1 MIVYKILGVTAV
13 LMIAAWGGYEK
24 GRKDKE
30 SEWQA
35 RWNQEQAEITTQN
48 LEHERS
54 VRELEQK
61 LQSKADEVDENA
73 KQKFNSAQNDAADA
87 SDAGNGLRES
97 ARAAAARAGECPK
110 DPTNATLRE
119 AATKASR
126 MLANVLEES
135 SRHAAQVAKHADEAR
150 IAGEACEIYAG
161 MLREEL
167 EKFRGGNK

>member
-1 MIVYKILGVTAV
+1 MGYKYLVIGLF
-13 LMIAAWGGYEK
+13 LAALFGAGY
-24 GRKDKE
+24 GAGSSNKDA
-30 SEWQA
+30 EWQA
-35 RWNQEQAEITTQN
+35 KWDAEQAEITKQN

-61 LQSKADEVDENA
+61 LQYKADEVDENA
-73 KQKFNSAQNDAADA
+73 KQKFDAAQNDAADA
-87 SDAGNGLRES
+87 NDAGNRLRES

-110 DPTNATLRE
+110 DPTNAALRE

-161 MLREEL
+161 MLRDEL
-167 EKFRGGNK
+167 EKFRGGEK